1 LEVIEF
7 LNWFRAGH
15 GSPQGEQ
22 IMAAQNIT
30 LNKNTP
36 AYPAKSTDVQAA
48 PQVVVQWDPSF
59 NTAAS
64 LTFALTVTDN
74 LGVVSN
80 QATVTVA
87 IQQKPVST
95 LVGPNGTAANNVVSV
110 GTNIALDATKST
122 PPPGP
127 GVTYKW
133 TLVQ

>member
-1 LEVIEF
+1 
-7 LNWFRAGH
+7 
-15 GSPQGEQ
+15 
-22 IMAAQNIT
+22 MAAQNIT
-30 LNKNTP
+30 LNKTTP
-36 AYPAKSTDVQAA
+36 AFPAKATDVQAA
-48 PQVVVQWDPSF
+48 PQVVVQWDDSF
-59 NTAAS
+59 KTASS

-87 IQQKPVST
+87 IQQKPVAA

-110 GTNIALDATKST
+110 GTNITLDGSRST